1 MVLIDG
7 KATANQIKNEI
18 AEEVKA
24 ITSKERACTTSWLL
38 FLLEMM
44 EPV

>member
-18 AEEVKA
+18 AEEVKT
-24 ITSKERACTTSWLL
+24 INQGESVHRIWLQ

-44 EPV
+44 GPV

>member
-24 ITSKERACTTSWLL
+24 ITIEGRARTTFGGRSCWK
-38 FLLEMM
+38 
-44 EPV
+44 